1 MLLLSILGI
10 KPSVF
15 SQFPDNCS
23 RTPMNQSFAALH
35 VSEES
40 LSNDSTKQRF
50 SGFESGLSFS
60 EARGQSPQFLQA
72 LVAGVVSM

>member
-1 MLLLSILGI
+1 MLLLSILGV

-23 RTPMNQSFAALH
+23 PTPVNQSFTALH

-40 LSNDSTKQRF
+40 VSNHSIKQRF
-50 SGFESGLSFS
+50 SGSEFGLSFS
-60 EARGQSPQFLQA
+60 EARGHHPRFSRL
-72 LVAGVVSM
+72 